1 MIEQQWAKHGGIANI
16 AVSAGPSN
24 LVILDEDAPGELERW
39 CATYGITLPDT
50 YEVTTGRG
58 RHLYYRWDHTAKR
71 IGNSPK
77 AMEGFKIDVR
87 GHGGYAIAEGS
98 RHESGATYTSDGA
111 PIVDLPAQVA
121 GILLEGAGTNGQAP
135 HAAATAEAV
144 GEDPN
149 TARIEFHQRHNALVR
164 YAGRLRHLGL
174 DHTEAEAVYR
184 QRWLLCEQPAG
195 QIPEAR
201 FHSAAC
207 PYPVT
212 WEEAQAKL
220 RDVFDRYAAGKGLEE
235 EPLGEP
241 LGDDRLSVK
250 MQEHHGGQIRIA
262 YRLARC
268 YAGRLLYVHGFGW
281 FSWDGKRWAEDHRGT
296 AERAVINVIAAALAE
311 SAKTGDDYL
320 RKDAMACES
329 ASGVKGVLSVAR
341 ALEPFAAAVDDLD
354 ADPWLLNVANGTVD
368 LHTIE
373 LRPASPADRIT
384 KVCRGA
390 YHADA
395 AGPVWTAFLAQVLP
409 DAEVRGFVQRLAG
422 LSLLGEVREHVL
434 PIFTGTRRQRQEH
447 LLQGRAV
454 RPRRLRLRRRGRPVH
469 PSPERAPDRA
479 DGLVG
484 TTLRRGQ

>member
-1 MIEQQWAKHGGIANI
+1 MKWGGWAVAPTAQMIEQQWAKHGGIANI

-39 CATYGITLPDT
+39 CVTYGITLPDT

-58 RHLYYRWDHTAKR
+58 RRLYYRWDHTAKR

-135 HAAATAEAV
+135 HAAAATAEAV
-144 GEDPN
+144 GGGPEHRADRIPPAPQRPRPLCRPVAPSR
-149 TARIEFHQRHNALVR
+149 ARPHRGGGGVPA
-164 YAGRLRHLGL
+164 
-174 DHTEAEAVYR
+174 
-184 QRWLLCEQPAG
+184 RWLLCEQPAG

-409 DAEVRGFVQRLAG
+409 DDRGPRVRA
-422 LSLLGEVREHVL
+422 
-434 PIFTGTRRQRQEH
+434 
-447 LLQGRAV
+447 A
-454 RPRRLRLRRRGRPVH
+454 PRRSVTARRSPRTRPADLH
-469 PSPERAPDRA
+469 RPSAPTARAPSTRPCCSP
-479 DGLVG
+479 
-484 TTLRRGQ
+484 